1 MQYIKGHTY
10 KWNICG
16 AEHTGTW
23 TGDLDTADGFEDNL
37 IMKNVDGVLWSIS
50 PQYIIEEVK

>member
-10 KWNICG
+10 KWNISG
-16 AEHTGTW
+16 TDKTGIW
-23 TGDLDTADGFEDNL
+23 TGDVDTMEGFEDNL
-37 IMKNVDGVLWSIS
+37 IMKNEDGVLWSIS